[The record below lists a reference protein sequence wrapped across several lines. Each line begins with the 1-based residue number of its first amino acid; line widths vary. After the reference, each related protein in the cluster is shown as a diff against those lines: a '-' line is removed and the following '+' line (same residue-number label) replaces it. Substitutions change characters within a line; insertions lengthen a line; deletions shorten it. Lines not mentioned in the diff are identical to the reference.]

1 MFLIRDLVA
10 ILPFATYLC
19 QYEHLSAVLYS
30 FNRRTKRYNFYS
42 WSEWGRYLF
51 SQRLKQA
58 TIDCK
63 YLYITDSPTCIIGP
77 TCRYNTE
84 NKDKGPDMRN
94 IHGGFET
101 GVML

>member
-1 MFLIRDLVA
+1 M
-10 ILPFATYLC
+10 
-19 QYEHLSAVLYS
+19 
-30 FNRRTKRYNFYS
+30 
-42 WSEWGRYLF
+42 
-51 SQRLKQA
+51 
-58 TIDCK
+58 
-63 YLYITDSPTCIIGP
+63 YITDSPTCIIGP